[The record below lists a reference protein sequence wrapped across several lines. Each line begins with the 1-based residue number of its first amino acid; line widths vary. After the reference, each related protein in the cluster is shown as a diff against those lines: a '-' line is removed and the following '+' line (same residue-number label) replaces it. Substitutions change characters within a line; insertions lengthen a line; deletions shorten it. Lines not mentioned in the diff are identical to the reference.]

1 MFETIFSTNSLG
13 RALSQM
19 DPFVNLCPPMER
31 TEWPEVRMPP
41 RPPPLPMPAALPE
54 TPFELC
60 WPQAEELYQDLSGW
74 LLRLLLEILSEL
86 LKRSMI
92 KVWKFISIVIEIK
105 RLVCSS
111 CCFWSIKKQ
120 LAMTSAS
127 IGNPPKAVSAFGRR
141 SSLTGL
147 GVCFVHM
154 SVGTWFNLCI
164 PNFCM
169 WLNETTSKS
178 STEEW
183 SNGKSHQK

>member
-1 MFETIFSTNSLG
+1 MFETIFSRNSLG

-19 DPFVNLCPPMER
+19 DPFVNLCPPNGTYGMAPGAYASKTTTLAHASSATWNTLR
-31 TEWPEVRMPP
+31 VVLAASRGVVPGPFSVPVAAVARDIEWAP
-41 RPPPLPMPAALPE
+41 
-54 TPFELC
+54 
-60 WPQAEELYQDLSGW
+60 
-74 LLRLLLEILSEL
+74 SE
-86 LKRSMI
+86 RSMI

-105 RLVCSS
+105 RLVLNMLCSS

-127 IGNPPKAVSAFGRR
+127 IGNPPKAVSAFWRR

-164 PNFCM
+164 PPASLPLKSEATAN
-169 WLNETTSKS
+169 LTKNKNTS
-178 STEEW
+178 
-183 SNGKSHQK
+183 

>member
-1 MFETIFSTNSLG
+1 
-13 RALSQM
+13 
-19 DPFVNLCPPMER
+19 
-31 TEWPEVRMPP
+31 MPP

-60 WPQAEELYQDLSGW
+60 WPQAEELYQDLSRW

-86 LKRSMI
+86 LRKRSMI

-105 RLVCSS
+105 RLVLNMLCSS

-120 LAMTSAS
+120 LPMRSAS
-127 IGNPPKAVSAFGRR
+127 IGNHPKAVSAFWRR

-164 PNFCM
+164 PIF
-169 WLNETTSKS
+169 WYAV
-178 STEEW
+178 EW
-183 SNGKSHQK
+183 NHQQVFHWRVKQGQISPKIKTPRR